1 MVWDEASWLTCR
13 GRGWTGSRKG
23 NMESDPP
30 TEPSTREDSPA
41 CWGVQDDGLKAATV
55 LLRAPEEEKHIR
67 CEREGGD

>member
-13 GRGWTGSRKG
+13 GRGWTGSNG

-41 CWGVQDDGLKAATV
+41 CWGVQDDTLKAATV
-55 LLRAPEEEKHIR
+55 LL
-67 CEREGGD
+67 